1 MANLKEVRVRIA
13 SVKSTRQITSAM
25 KMVAASKLRK
35 AQNAIL
41 GMRPYAQKLQE
52 IMQNLSSGMED
63 SDEGVFAQERG
74 NNKVLLV
81 PITSNRGLCGAFNAN
96 IIKETISYINSELN
110 VQQKAGNVELYCIGK
125 KGADIFKSR
134 GYKIAHINTKIF
146 DNLSFDNTVEI
157 TEEFMNS
164 FVDKKYD
171 KIILIYNQFKN
182 AAMQILQIE
191 QLLPI
196 SKTESVNDTEKPE
209 TAANYI
215 FEPNKEDLL
224 EVLVPK
230 SIKVQLYKALADS
243 FAAEHG
249 ARMTSMHLAT
259 ENADTLLKDLNLSYN
274 KARQAAITNEI
285 LEIVSGAE
293 ALKG

>member
-74 NNKVLLV
+74 DNKILLV
-81 PITSNRGLCGAFNAN
+81 PVTSNRGLCGAFNAN
-96 IIKETISYINSELN
+96 IIKETINYINNELN
-110 VQQKAGNVELYCIGK
+110 IQQKAGNVELYCIGK

-134 GYKIAHINTKIF
+134 GYNIAHINTQIF
-146 DNLSFDNTVEI
+146 DDLTFDNTVEI

-164 FVDKKYD
+164 FVEKKFD

-182 AAMQILQIE
+182 AAVQILQVE
-191 QLLPI
+191 QILPV
-196 SKTESVNDTEKPE
+196 SKTESDVGTEKTE
-209 TAANYI
+209 TVANYI
-215 FEPNKEDLL
+215 FEPNKEEIL

-230 SIKVQLYKALADS
+230 SIKVQMYKALADS

-249 ARMTSMHLAT
+249 ARMTAMHLAT
-259 ENADTLLKDLNLSYN
+259 ENADALLKDLNLSYN